1 MVGVGRITILFERGL
16 TRGIEL
22 RAALEVTA
30 RVDLTNRL
38 RYRDTN
44 NDGQTTRRFTLVPV
58 QTSNR
63 AF

>member
-1 MVGVGRITILFERGL
+1 MVGVGRITILFERGS

-44 NDGQTTRRFTLVPV
+44 NDGQTTRRFTLPV